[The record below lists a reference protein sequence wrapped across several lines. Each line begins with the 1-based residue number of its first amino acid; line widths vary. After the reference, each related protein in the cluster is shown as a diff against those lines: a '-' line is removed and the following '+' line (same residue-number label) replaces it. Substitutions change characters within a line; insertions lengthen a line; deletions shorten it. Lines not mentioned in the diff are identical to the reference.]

1 MFSFK
6 IYLVSAKD
14 VLVRFAT
21 LHTTPKN
28 SDFKTAIAIYLGP
41 KPMAQQGGSS
51 GLGQAWLIPAC
62 ASALSWWVG
71 Q

>member
-14 VLVRFAT
+14 VSVRFAT

-28 SDFKTAIAIYLGP
+28 SDFKTIAIYLGP
-41 KPMAQQGGSS
+41 ESMAQQGGSS
-51 GLGQAWLIPAC
+51 SLDQAWLIPAC
-62 ASALSWWVG
+62 ASALS
-71 Q
+71 